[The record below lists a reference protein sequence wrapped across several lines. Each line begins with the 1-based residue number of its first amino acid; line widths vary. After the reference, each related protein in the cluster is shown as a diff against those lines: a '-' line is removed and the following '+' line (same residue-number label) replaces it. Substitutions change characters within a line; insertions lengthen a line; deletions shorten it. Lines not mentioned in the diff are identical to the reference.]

1 MIDPIESESDFTD
14 VQRVL
19 YNLPARF
26 GLTFSKVLN
35 DFEQLYNVI
44 DDDQEALQ
52 RLIEYYK
59 DNKGYGD
66 TEI

>member
-1 MIDPIESESDFTD
+1 MTDVLENDSDFTD

-35 DFEQLYNVI
+35 DFEQLYDVI
-44 DDDQEALQ
+44 GDDQEAIQ
-52 RLIEYYK
+52 HLINYYK
-59 DNKGYGD
+59 DKNYGS
-66 TEI
+66 TAIG